1 MNNTEYTDIV
11 TRLDRIEA
19 LLSTRKAGRKAGVV
33 DPRTDLTRVRVDT
46 LESLFWRIVN
56 APRSKK
62 AQAYRVPESLLGID
76 GTPNIEAVVLSV
88 LLNQASL
95 RKVFRTAG
103 LGDSHKETPLDRA
116 RRALVASNLVV
127 LPISKLR
134 LGAYVETQLAVSPG
148 EVERKGREVDCGDP
162 VGWTTTSRA
171 VRVKSREGEW
181 IDPPADPCGVRV
193 WPGVSVVLEDE
204 HEQDD
209 ETEDLL
215 EPVREPVEVPEVPRK
230 HPRVVFTPSK

>member
-46 LESLFWRIVN
+46 LESLFWKIVN
-56 APRSKK
+56 SPRAKK
-62 AQAYRVPESLLGID
+62 STAYRVPEALLGID

-95 RKVFRTAG
+95 RKVFRTSG

-148 EVERKGREVDCGDP
+148 EVERKGREVDCGEP

-193 WPGVSVVLEDE
+193 WPGVSLELE
-204 HEQDD
+204 EDD

-215 EPVREPVEVPEVPRK
+215 EPVREPVEVPRK
-230 HPRVVFTPSK
+230 HPRVVFTPSNS